1 MKQPPITSPSSTNLL
16 GDLGKATDQ
25 NKDDSLQLVNR
36 ILDDTVGEC
45 GRPKVGW
52 QIDPFGHSR
61 EHASISKQLGFEGLV
76 LGRID
81 YRDKSTRIEDK
92 NLDFNWVTNP
102 NFEDST
108 ILTTMFPDFY
118 TWPEGLCLDSTCASS
133 QKLINDDNVEA
144 VVSIKCL
151 L

>member
-1 MKQPPITSPSSTNLL
+1 
-16 GDLGKATDQ
+16 
-25 NKDDSLQLVNR
+25 
-36 ILDDTVGEC
+36 LDDTVGEC

-81 YRDKSTRIEDK
+81 YRDKDKRIENQ
-92 NLDFNWVTNP
+92 NLDFQWVTNP
-102 NFEDST
+102 NFDDST
-108 ILTTMFPDFY
+108 IFTTMFPDFY
-118 TWPEGLCLDSTCASS
+118 TWPEGLCLDSICPAPVV
-133 QKLINDDNVEA
+133 IDDDNVDA